1 MILKAQQQV
10 TLWVHPEYRV
20 SGSLFLSLHTK
31 HGSDMADP
39 CAVLN
44 EAAPFVVPQRAAPE
58 EQFAKLYLE
67 DGSSCLVHKAYIVCV
82 ASHGPAWG

>member
-1 MILKAQQQV
+1 MQNNHRSMILKAQQQV
-10 TLWVHPEYRV
+10 TLC
-20 SGSLFLSLHTK
+20 LHTK